1 MGLLNRLR
9 GEEPGYFKKIS
20 VQWREGTGG
29 LGEYLTEYALEH
41 GDLPGRR
48 AVFRN
53 VLVPRST
60 GPTSES
66 EVDVLMVHETGV
78 YVMESKNYE
87 GWIFGSAEQPQWT
100 QTLEG
105 GHKNRFYNPIIQNRA
120 HIKALAAHLGLPEDA
135 FRSYIVF
142 SERCELRKVPAS
154 TRDVVLL
161 TETRAWVY

>member
-60 GPTSES
+60 GPTSEVS
-66 EVDVLMVHETGV
+66 DV
-78 YVMESKNYE
+78 
-87 GWIFGSAEQPQWT
+87 A
-100 QTLEG
+100 
-105 GHKNRFYNPIIQNRA
+105 
-120 HIKALAAHLGLPEDA
+120 
-135 FRSYIVF
+135 
-142 SERCELRKVPAS
+142 
-154 TRDVVLL
+154 
-161 TETRAWVY
+161 